1 MLFAITDISL
11 KNMEISSQKSLV
23 GNVGLL
29 RQKASKHS
37 ITGVII
43 GCSTIVIATVLSG
56 YFDTGRIGVEA
67 FADAQKNNMALWFL
81 DAMPFVFA
89 FWGQY
94 VAFLLSFEAGAMIV
108 DQTSDLRKQSV
119 VLEQKAAYDATHDS
133 LTGLPN
139 RTLFIDRLQQA
150 ANSAKRENSILAVFI
165 LDLDRFKEVN
175 DTLGHHNGD
184 RLLKQIGARLSAVI
198 RESDTLARIGGDEF
212 GVILP
217 NSQNKGDIEKIAA
230 KIKNVLA
237 TSFNLDNLSL
247 VVQMSIGASIFPE
260 HGKDADTLIQKAD
273 VAMYAAKQN
282 TLEFTFYSK
291 DFDKHNPKR
300 LTLMGELRQ
309 AIQHDELLLHFQP
322 KILSTT
328 GALHAVEALV
338 RWNHPIHGMMPPD
351 DFIPLAERTGLIED
365 LTIWVLKRA
374 LGQCSSWH
382 EKKNSIGMAVNV
394 SSLCLLNPEFPEILT
409 GLLSSHNLPPQSLII
424 EITETSVM
432 GDPDRALAIL
442 NRIHR
447 QGVKIS
453 IDDFGTGYSSL
464 SYLKQ
469 LPVSE
474 LKIDKSFVMDMLNNE
489 SDAAIVLATIQLGHA
504 LGLQVVAE
512 GVENQQIL
520 DQLRSMGCDL
530 QQGFFIC
537 RPIPAK
543 ELTAWAVEHS
553 HFEG

>member
-1 MLFAITDISL
+1 
-11 KNMEISSQKSLV
+11 MEISSQESLV

-94 VAFLLSFEAGAMIV
+94 VASLLSFEAGAMIV

-150 ANSAKRENSILAVFI
+150 ANSAKRENSKLAVLI

-184 RLLKQIGARLSAVI
+184 RLLKQVGARLSAVI

-282 TLEFTFYSK
+282 TLGFTFYSK

-374 LGQCSSWH
+374 LGQCSNWH

-442 NRIHR
+442 NRIHG

-512 GVENQQIL
+512 GVESQQIL

-530 QQGFFIC
+530 QQGFFIS
-537 RPIPAK
+537 RPIPAE

-553 HFEG
+553 HFKG